1 MFNLYHSNQLD
12 ILKELMAHFIAKDPL
27 ADPFVE
33 EQVLVQS
40 PGMAQWVKMELA
52 KSMGISANITF
63 PLPASFIWKMFQ
75 KVLPD
80 IPDKS
85 AFNKEAMSWK
95 LMLILPELLVLP
107 EFESLKHYLADDQDD
122 YRLFQLCLENIGHV

>member
-1 MFNLYHSNQLD
+1 MFYLYHSNQLD
-12 ILKELMAHFIAKDPL
+12 ILKEPMAHFISQQPL

-52 KSMGISANITF
+52 KSLGISANINF

-75 KVLPD
+75 RVLPD

-95 LMLILPELLVLP
+95 LMLILPDLLDQT
-107 EFESLKHYLADDQDD
+107 EFESLRHYL
-122 YRLFQLCLENIGHV
+122 EIGRAHV